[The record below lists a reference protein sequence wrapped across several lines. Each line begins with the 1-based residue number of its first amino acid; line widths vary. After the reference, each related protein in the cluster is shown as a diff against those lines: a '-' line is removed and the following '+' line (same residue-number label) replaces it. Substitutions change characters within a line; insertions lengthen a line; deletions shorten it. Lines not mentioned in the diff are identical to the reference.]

1 MTDPRRTCRF
11 WSPTP
16 APVSATPRRAAAPA
30 SACRTSGGGSECYYG
45 DRATLTLKRSAAG
58 ETVAELTLPM
68 LHAPGQDDE
77 PDEHDAISESIG
89 VGTERQL

>member
-1 MTDPRRTCRF
+1 
-11 WSPTP
+11 
-16 APVSATPRRAAAPA
+16 
-30 SACRTSGGGSECYYG
+30 
-45 DRATLTLKRSAAG
+45 
-58 ETVAELTLPM
+58 M